1 MEICS
6 RQNVSHFSKTTGNSG
21 VNPTVPP
28 PLGPT
33 PGAPGSPADGYERLS
48 PQLTAVPSAP
58 TPAPLSGVQVPTSNL
73 QKGSTNKAE
82 VELLQKA
89 LVKLGY
95 MTQAQMNTGPG
106 TFGPAT
112 ETALK
117 NFQKA
122 NGLTADGLYGP
133 NTRNKMVSLG
143 ATTGSSGSTSS
154 SGSLSGST
162 VPASNL
168 QKGSTN
174 KAEVELLQK
183 ALVKLGYM
191 TQAQMNTGPGT
202 FGPATE
208 TALKNF
214 QKANGLTADGV
225 YGPNTRNKMVSM
237 GATTSTSNSGGTS
250 GTYKVDASKL
260 QSPYNQWAS
269 YVEAAAKKYSLD
281 PALIF
286 AVMERESNGRNI
298 KGDGGHGRGL
308 MQIDDRSWGTWL
320 AQNNGG
326 MDPASNIMKGAEIL
340 RANLDYFKGDLTKAI
355 AAYNAGCGGV
365 NKAVNAGKHP
375 DSATTGGNY
384 SRDVIQKMDKFRAA
398 CTGTTK

>member
-6 RQNVSHFSKTTGNSG
+6 RQNVSHFSKITGNSG

-33 PGAPGSPADGYERLS
+33 PGAPGSQADGYERLS

-58 TPAPLSGVQVPTSNL
+58 PPAPLSGMQVPASNL

-133 NTRNKMVSLG
+133 NTRNKMVELG
-143 ATTGSSGSTSS
+143 GTTGAGSTGS

-174 KAEVELLQK
+174 KSEVELLQK

-237 GATTSTSNSGGTS
+237 GATTSTGGSSSTGLTTPLAKGSYRVTSEYRSASRPNHNGIDLGAPQGTRIGAAADGKVVTVVNNQSNSKTGYGNYVVIEHANGVRTLYAHCASVSVSVGQTVSQGQQIGTVGS
-250 GTYKVDASKL
+250 TGNSTGPHLHFEVKV
-260 QSPYNQWAS
+260 NGS
-269 YVEAAAKKYSLD
+269 YVN
-281 PALIF
+281 P
-286 AVMERESNGRNI
+286 RNYV
-298 KGDGGHGRGL
+298 
-308 MQIDDRSWGTWL
+308 S
-320 AQNNGG
+320 
-326 MDPASNIMKGAEIL
+326 
-340 RANLDYFKGDLTKAI
+340 F
-355 AAYNAGCGGV
+355 
-365 NKAVNAGKHP
+365 
-375 DSATTGGNY
+375 
-384 SRDVIQKMDKFRAA
+384 
-398 CTGTTK
+398 